1 MKLSRKNE
9 TLTIY
14 KDGFHYENKRKKGGM
29 VFKKRG
35 RKQIYDICFIKKNH
49 KQKNITEKD
58 LVSVIID
65 KETNSSYLHI
75 SLTYSAMKNIH
86 EIVEYIEN
94 VKESKRKIKELD
106 LKDWKT
112 F

>member
-1 MKLSRKNE
+1 MKTKE
-9 TLTIY
+9 
-14 KDGFHYENKRKKGGM
+14 KGEM
-29 VFKKRG
+29 VFKKEIEN
-35 RKQIYDICFIKKNH
+35 KYMIFVLLKKIIN
-49 KQKNITEKD
+49 KKNITEKD

-112 F
+112 FLNTYKIKTLKL